1 MQETTTGLEAVNVG
15 VKAVDVGEAVVGG
28 TVDVGAAIAG
38 EPEAV
43 AGAATTIYCSIP
55 KL

>member
-1 MQETTTGLEAVNVG
+1 MNVG
-15 VKAVDVGEAVVGG
+15 VKAVDVGEAVVGAAMDVGG